1 LNPGNF
7 VFSDFLFS
15 VVSANIQ
22 KTSDSVTKEAVI
34 KKLGGFSDPPF
45 TVLVDDQ
52 DVGDIV
58 TGMVQKH
65 LECTHHYDVIFPM
78 FDKPGSWKEVGRRLF
93 DFCKEQL
100 AYSVESIDLQL
111 VSTPGTILKRGY
123 SDCKG
128 YALFIGGIIDA
139 MKRAGEDVEWC
150 YRFGSYKLFNSSP
163 GHVFVVINPST
174 DRIWVD
180 PCMDT
185 FNSKFPFPYYKIDEY
200 VETCR
205 AGKLGAIGYVGGHI
219 PGGMTKFKPKPG
231 VKGMAAIGSA
241 EQSLL
246 DSLNEYT
253 EGGANAV
260 QYAQS
265 SQTVNTICLVIIA
278 GASYFFPIIAAVFAV
293 IKLGAIVVSDEFGPN
308 SEAAILIGDIA
319 KNPLL
324 APGLV
329 LESLIN
335 GKTFESDQ
343 YRAAQ
348 FYQFYVLGNSKIN
361 ALNKVSDSMVAPALQ
376 WFIDRTGVFISGA
389 EHIIGLMTSPGAYE
403 QYVSVNAYT
412 TTDANRINAASNVA
426 MMYWSFSGVAG
437 SWANTLGVYDTT
449 IANIAIAQNETVEA
463 AAAQASY
470 TNVYSAPA
478 TNGPNAVTQAPA
490 SASTFPVIPVLLVAA
505 AAVILIP
512 SSKK

>member
-1 LNPGNF
+1 
-7 VFSDFLFS
+7 
-15 VVSANIQ
+15 
-22 KTSDSVTKEAVI
+22 VTKEAVI
-34 KKLGGFSDPPF
+34 KKLGGFGDAPF
-45 TVLVDDQ
+45 KILVDDQ
-52 DVGDIV
+52 DVSDIIGGIV
-58 TGMVQKH
+58 EKH
-65 LECTHHYDVIFPM
+65 EECIHHYDVIYPM
-78 FDKPGSWKEVGRRLF
+78 FDKPGSWYDVGARLF

-100 AYSVESIDLQL
+100 QYSVESLDLQM
-111 VSTPGTILKRGY
+111 VSTPATILKRGY

-128 YALFIGGIIDA
+128 YALFIGGVIDA
-139 MKRAGEDVEWC
+139 MKRAGEQVDWC
-150 YRFGSYKLFNSSP
+150 YRFGSYKLLNSSP
-163 GHVFVVINPST
+163 GHVFVVINPKT
-174 DRIWVD
+174 DNIWVD
-180 PCMDT
+180 PCM
-185 FNSKFPFPYYKIDEY
+185 NSYNSHFPFPYYRIDEY
-200 VETCR
+200 VQTCR
-205 AGKLGAIGYVGGHI
+205 SKQLSGIGFIGGHI
-219 PGGMTKFKPKPG
+219 AGGMKKYSPVSGSAGK
-231 VKGMAAIGSA
+231 AAVGSA

-246 DSLNEYT
+246 DSLKEYT

-260 QYAQS
+260 QYAQA

-278 GASYFFPIIAAVFAV
+278 GASYFFPIIAAAFAV
-293 IKLGAIVVSDEFGPN
+293 IKLGAIAVSDVFGPN

-348 FYQFYVLGNSKIN
+348 FYQFYVLGNAKIN

-412 TTDANRINAASNVA
+412 TTDANRVNAASNIA
-426 MMYWSFSGVAG
+426 SQYWAFNGVAG

-449 IANIAIAQNETVEA
+449 LANIAIAQNETIEA
-463 AAAQASY
+463 AAAQADY
-470 TNVYSAPA
+470 TDVYSAQATTGPNVVTQTPASPA
-478 TNGPNAVTQAPA
+478 T
-490 SASTFPVIPVLLVAA
+490 SFPVIPAIFAA
-505 AAVILIP
+505 AALLILIP
-512 SSKK
+512 SKK